1 MGSLD
6 RDTVAKAVKCY
17 TSKIEAV
24 VAADGD
30 FIVEVDAYNVLLQ
43 IFFISIKSDDFQLCC
58 VIFCLHF

>member
-6 RDTVAKAVKCY
+6 RGTVAKAVKCY

-30 FIVEVDAYNVLLQ
+30 FIVEVDAYNVLQQ
-43 IFFISIKSDDFQLCC
+43 IFFYFNKIR
-58 VIFCLHF
+58 